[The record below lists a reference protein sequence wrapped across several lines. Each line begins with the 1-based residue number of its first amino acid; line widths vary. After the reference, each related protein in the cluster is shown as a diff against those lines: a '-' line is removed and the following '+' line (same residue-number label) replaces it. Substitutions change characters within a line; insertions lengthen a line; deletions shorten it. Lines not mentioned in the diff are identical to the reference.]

1 MDITNPDMVEVIN
14 KKIDHIMFAGRIDYV
29 EDNWDAV
36 KDLDV
41 TCSFRLIGQTNE
53 HAEGVIR
60 PYVEEGLKLIHYSPE
75 ERFTRFPNL
84 PYTEIRFYKNPD
96 EFNDWSGHLAEVLTV
111 TSHLT
116 RVDGKPCN
124 AEAYFRVTSGLPSVL
139 YGYSNEDI
147 VDKTN
152 CVVEASFDDLKQAFR
167 DHRAYYYT
175 GTRPASYTLNFI
187 EAWMTGI
194 PVCSLGRTWETRE
207 IPFLIETG
215 KNGFVSD
222 NIMEA
227 KQCIQQ

>member
-96 EFNDWSGHLAEVLTV
+96 EFNDWSGHLASIMLSDTNPFFPVSIKNGISLV
-111 TSHLT
+111 SH
-116 RVDGKPCN
+116 V
-124 AEAYFRVTSGLPSVL
+124 
-139 YGYSNEDI
+139 
-147 VDKTN
+147 
-152 CVVEASFDDLKQAFR
+152 
-167 DHRAYYYT
+167 
-175 GTRPASYTLNFI
+175 RPKLQ
-187 EAWMTGI
+187 TGI
-194 PVCSLGRTWETRE
+194 PVIHAS
-207 IPFLIETG
+207 IKF
-215 KNGFVSD
+215 KV
-222 NIMEA
+222 
-227 KQCIQQ
+227 